1 MTLELLIA
9 SRRLREA
16 IRERAPAL
24 VRTRRPT
31 FALAAP
37 PPRAPNDGQ
46 AAGQAEEG
54 RGRGGGPPLAR
65 SPEAASARHRTTPP
79 PAQAAAAAAA
89 AHRSLLSS
97 PAQDDSRLPR
107 KALYRQRAHSNPLQD
122 AHFPVPAAPAAVDWA
137 SLYPEAF
144 AAAAAAG
151 APPPA
156 VAFADVGCG
165 FGGLTVRL
173 AEAYPDKLVVG
184 MELRDKVCEYVQ
196 RRVAALRVKE
206 PGKFANAACVRAN
219 AMKHIAH
226 FFKRGQLEKLF
237 FLFPDPHFKAANHR
251 RRIVQTTLLAEY
263 AYLLKPGGMVY
274 TITDVEDLGAWMAAK
289 LAAHPLF
296 ERVGDAELAGDAA
309 AGLLVGGTEEGQ
321 KVARNGGRTWRA
333 VFRRV

>member
-9 SRRLREA
+9 SRRRLGA
-16 IRERAPAL
+16 IR
-24 VRTRRPT
+24 
-31 FALAAP
+31 
-37 PPRAPNDGQ
+37 
-46 AAGQAEEG
+46 AG
-54 RGRGGGPPLAR
+54 PLAPFELGVPH
-65 SPEAASARHRTTPP
+65 SFT
-79 PAQAAAAAAA
+79 AAAAAARPQRWASSWASGSRPRPKPRSA
-89 AHRSLLSS
+89 ARPLAGGRLRTPRHRRLLRSPPPPPLTALLSS
-97 PAQDDSRLPR
+97 PAQDDSKLPR

-151 APPPA
+151 APLPA

-196 RRVAALRVKE
+196 RRIAALRVKE

-219 AMKHIAH
+219 AMKHITH
-226 FFKRGQLEKLF
+226 FFERGQLEKLF

-274 TITDVEDLGAWMAAK
+274 TITDVEDLGTWMAAK

-296 ERVGDAELAGDAA
+296 ERVGDAELEGDAA

-333 VFRRV
+333 VFRRI